1 MMRLHHLCA
10 RRTTRP
16 PAGVGSGG
24 RFPPMRTGVR
34 ISPLPDGDC
43 ITPSLDWAVESAHSK
58 QGAPL
63 RAVETRE
70 LTKAF
75 GPVHALRGVTLEV
88 AEGESLVVFG
98 PNGAGKTTLLK
109 ILATLM
115 RPSGGLVRLFETDPH
130 QDPQLRRRLGV
141 VSHHSYLYGGLTGL
155 ENLQFAARA
164 FGVPD
169 PLTRAEALLEA
180 VGLWERRHDAVRTYS
195 RGMTQRL
202 SIARALVH
210 DPALLLLDEP
220 FTGLDR
226 HAAGVL
232 VRLLDQMR
240 GSRTVVLTT
249 HSIEQGLA
257 LCDRAAILIDGRV
270 AYEGA
275 DGVPDARA
283 VERIYA
289 DFVGATA

>member
-1 MMRLHHLCA
+1 M
-10 RRTTRP
+10 
-16 PAGVGSGG
+16 
-24 RFPPMRTGVR
+24 
-34 ISPLPDGDC
+34 
-43 ITPSLDWAVESAHSK
+43 
-58 QGAPL
+58 

-75 GPVHALRGVTLEV
+75 GPVHALRGVTLQV

-115 RPSGGLVRLFETDPH
+115 RPSGGLVRLFEADPH
-130 QDPQLRRRLGV
+130 QDPQLRRRVGV
-141 VSHHSYLYGGLTGL
+141 VSHHSYLYVGLTGL
-155 ENLQFAARA
+155 ENLQFTARA
-164 FGVPD
+164 FSVPD
-169 PLTRAEALLEA
+169 PLARAEALLEA
-180 VGLWERRHDAVRTYS
+180 VGLWERRYDAVRTYS

-210 DPALLLLDEP
+210 DPPLLLLDEP

-257 LCDRAAILIDGRV
+257 LCDRVAILIDGQV

-289 DFVGATA
+289 GFVGATA